1 MIALPERAT
10 RWISHLLL
18 GGWLLL
24 VVTLLVPAAPGHSHG
39 TLLFWG
45 TTLPLVLALLAL
57 VGTAPWRRICPL
69 AHASQLPR
77 ALGWHRGFPRLVP
90 PLSWLGRHHLRL
102 QWGLLVGGLALR
114 LAWVN
119 HDPRALG
126 LLFAATLL
134 AALVSGWLW
143 DGKTWCH
150 FLCPMGPVEAILM
163 GLRPVLRPRGRLPE
177 SLCRTLDEQGRERST
192 CVHCHSP
199 CLDIDASKAYRTSLR
214 EERGLGAAWWSYPGL
229 VLAFFLLLDRSGSSL
244 NGVRQA
250 SWASASATAPPWWM
264 AALGLSLGCAG
275 SLLFFWLLHRAGIS
289 LHRTRLLATTSA
301 IWIVFWFSDPTL
313 GLWGGWPYHLLQLLV
328 AVVSLRWLLWG
339 WGREV
344 SS

>member
-1 MIALPERAT
+1 MIALPEGAA

-18 GGWLLL
+18 GGWLWL
-24 VVTLLVPAAPGHSHG
+24 VATLLLPAAPGHSHG

-45 TTLPLVLALLAL
+45 ITLPLVLAVLAL

-77 ALGWHRGFPRLVP
+77 ALGRHQNNSRLVP

-102 QWGLLVGGLALR
+102 QWGLLVAGLTLR
-114 LAWVN
+114 LVWVN

-134 AALVSGWLW
+134 GALVSGWLW

-150 FLCPMGPVEAILM
+150 LFCPMGPVEAILM

-229 VLAFFLLLDRSGSSL
+229 VLAFFLLLDRSGTSL

-250 SWASASATAPPWWM
+250 SWASVGSAAPPWPVAM
-264 AALGLSLGCAG
+264 LGLSLGCAG
-275 SLLFFWLLHRAGIS
+275 SFLLFALLHRAGLS
-289 LHRTRLLATTSA
+289 LHRTRLLATLSA
-301 IWIVFWFSDPTL
+301 IWIVFWCSDPTL
-313 GLWGGWPYHLLQLLV
+313 GVWGGWPYHLLQLLV

-339 WGREV
+339 WNRDP

>member
-1 MIALPERAT
+1 
-10 RWISHLLL
+10 
-18 GGWLLL
+18 
-24 VVTLLVPAAPGHSHG
+24 
-39 TLLFWG
+39 
-45 TTLPLVLALLAL
+45 
-57 VGTAPWRRICPL
+57 VGP
-69 AHASQLPR
+69 S
-77 ALGWHRGFPRLVP
+77 RGR
-90 PLSWLGRHHLRL
+90 
-102 QWGLLVGGLALR
+102 LALR

-244 NGVRQA
+244 NGVRLA

-264 AALGLSLGCAG
+264 SALGLSLGCAG

>member
-1 MIALPERAT
+1 
-10 RWISHLLL
+10 
-18 GGWLLL
+18 
-24 VVTLLVPAAPGHSHG
+24 
-39 TLLFWG
+39 
-45 TTLPLVLALLAL
+45 
-57 VGTAPWRRICPL
+57 
-69 AHASQLPR
+69 
-77 ALGWHRGFPRLVP
+77 VP

-102 QWGLLVGGLALR
+102 QWGLLVCGLALR

-134 AALVSGWLW
+134 GALLSGWLW

-177 SLCRTLDEQGRERST
+177 SLCRTLDEQGRERSS
-192 CVHCHSP
+192 CVQCNSP
-199 CLDIDASKAYRTSLR
+199 CLDIDASKAYRTSLF

-229 VLAFFLLLDRSGSSL
+229 VLAFFLLLDRTSSSL
-244 NGVRQA
+244 NGVHQA
-250 SWASASATAPPWWM
+250 SWASAGATASPWPQ
-264 AALGLSLGCAG
+264 AVLGLSLGCAG
-275 SLLFFWLLHRAGIS
+275 SLLFFWLLQRAGVS
-289 LHRTRLLATTSA
+289 LHRTRLLATISA

-313 GLWGGWPYHLLQLLV
+313 GLWGGWPYRLLQLLV
-328 AVVSLRWLLWG
+328 ALVSLRWLLWG
-339 WGREV
+339 WSREE

>member
-1 MIALPERAT
+1 MIALPEGVA

-18 GGWLLL
+18 GGWLWL
-24 VVTLLVPAAPGHSHG
+24 VGTLLLPVAPGHSHG

-45 TTLPLVLALLAL
+45 ITLPLVLALLAL
-57 VGTAPWRRICPL
+57 AGTAPWRRICPL
-69 AHASQLPR
+69 AHVSQLPR
-77 ALGWHRGFPRLVP
+77 ALGRHRGSPRLVP

-102 QWGLLVGGLALR
+102 QWGLLVCGLALR

-134 AALVSGWLW
+134 GALLSGWLW

-177 SLCRTLDEQGRERST
+177 SLCRTLDEQGRERSS
-192 CVHCHSP
+192 CVQCNSP
-199 CLDIDASKAYRTSLR
+199 CLDIDASKAYRTSLL

-229 VLAFFLLLDRSGSSL
+229 VLAFFLHLDRTSSSL
-244 NGVRQA
+244 NGVHQA
-250 SWASASATAPPWWM
+250 SWASAGAMASPWPQ
-264 AALGLSLGCAG
+264 AVLGLSLGCAG
-275 SLLFFWLLHRAGIS
+275 SLLFFWLLQRAGVS
-289 LHRTRLLATTSA
+289 LHRTRLLATISA

-313 GLWGGWPYHLLQLLV
+313 GLWGGWPYRLLQLLV
-328 AVVSLRWLLWG
+328 ALVSLRWLLWG
-339 WGREV
+339 WSREE

>member
-1 MIALPERAT
+1 LIALPEGAA

-18 GGWLLL
+18 GGWLGL
-24 VVTLLVPAAPGHSHG
+24 VVTLLLPAFPGHSHG
-39 TLLFWG
+39 TQLFWG
-45 TTLPLVLALLAL
+45 TTLPLILALLAL

-69 AHASQLPR
+69 AHLSQLPR
-77 ALGWHRGFPRLVP
+77 ALGRHRGGSTLVP
-90 PLSWLGRHHLRL
+90 PSSWLGRHHLRL
-102 QWGLLVGGLALR
+102 QWGLLVSGLTLR
-114 LAWVN
+114 LLWVN
-119 HDPRALG
+119 HDPWGLG
-126 LLFAATLL
+126 LLFAATIL
-134 AALVSGWLW
+134 AALLSGWLW

-150 FLCPMGPVEAILM
+150 LLCPMGPVEAILM

-177 SLCRTLDEQGRERST
+177 SLCRTLDGEGRERST

-229 VLAFFLLLDRSGSSL
+229 VLAFFLLLDRSG
-244 NGVRQA
+244 
-250 SWASASATAPPWWM
+250 ATTPPWPM
-264 AALGLSLGCAG
+264 AVLGLSVGCAG
-275 SLLFFWLLHRAGIS
+275 SLLLFWLLHRAGVS

-339 WGREV
+339 WSREV
-344 SS
+344 SN